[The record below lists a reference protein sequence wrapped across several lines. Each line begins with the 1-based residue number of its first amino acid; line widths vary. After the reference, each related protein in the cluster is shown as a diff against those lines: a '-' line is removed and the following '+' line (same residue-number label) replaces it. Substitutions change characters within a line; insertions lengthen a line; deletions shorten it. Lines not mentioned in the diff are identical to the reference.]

1 MPIGKKKTAL
11 IDANRKKKK
20 TALIDANRKKPTLEN
35 SFQRNLAIKR
45 FGFPNDATDC
55 ILRI

>member
-20 TALIDANRKKPTLEN
+20 TALIRYQSKLLIVEFRWKLILTALEE
-35 SFQRNLAIKR
+35 FEA
-45 FGFPNDATDC
+45 
-55 ILRI
+55 